1 MSNDEVTKKMHQ
13 ENIPVTTNVQ
23 FFQQYYDVLEQYVK
37 FLRTNVF
44 EQYTQTEQANTTLAD
59 AFK

>member
-1 MSNDEVTKKMHQ
+1 MHR
-13 ENIPVTTNVQ
+13 ENVPVKTNVYYSK

-44 EQYTQTEQANTTLAD
+44 EQYTQTEQANTTLTD